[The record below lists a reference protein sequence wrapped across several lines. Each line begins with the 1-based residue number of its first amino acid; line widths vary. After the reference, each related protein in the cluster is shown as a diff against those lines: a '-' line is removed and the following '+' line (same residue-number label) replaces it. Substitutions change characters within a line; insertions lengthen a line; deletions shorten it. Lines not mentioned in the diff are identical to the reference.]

1 MQTGKQPGQEENR
14 MQADKSS
21 SMHDEEKTGTR

>member
-14 MQADKSS
+14 MLADKPSR
-21 SMHDEEKTGTR
+21 MHDEEKTGTR

>member
-14 MQADKSS
+14 MLGDKSS